1 MTLTWREKGGSSKDF
16 WLYEQFSWGS
26 FEWGGGLSLGTSRG
40 NPWKLPSCWFQP
52 IWNIWVK
59 LNHFPKHRGENQTK
73 NWNHH
78 PSTTIHLHCLI
89 PSSLGNFM
97 IQRCDPSVH
106 QFSSRELRTNFEEL
120 SYITWMIYNRR
131 KKDARRCL
139 VWLGKMCFWF
149 GPRRSTTCRVQ
160 NFAAD
165 MSEMGICWT
174 RWNDEEKIRVENV
187 YLWKGNLLKV
197 WWLNS
202 LIQNSP
208 RLEVSFSQ
216 KFSTWLDFYDREQDV
231 PKECTKL
238 GKNNVI
244 LGRLDICRSTEQ
256 PFLGKSIT
264 TDVTIHFISIRK
276 KKEHALWHT

>member
-73 NWNHH
+73 NWHHH

-131 KKDARRCL
+131 KKRRQAM
-139 VWLGKMCFWF
+139 LGLTW
-149 GPRRSTTCRVQ
+149 
-160 NFAAD
+160 
-165 MSEMGICWT
+165 
-174 RWNDEEKIRVENV
+174 ENV
-187 YLWKGNLLKV
+187 FLIRPPAEHDLSRSELRSWYVWNGNLLNTMKR
-197 WWLNS
+197 WRKNPSWKCIS
-202 LIQNSP
+202 LKRQ
-208 RLEVSFSQ
+208 SF
-216 KFSTWLDFYDREQDV
+216 KGLMT
-231 PKECTKL
+231 
-238 GKNNVI
+238 
-244 LGRLDICRSTEQ
+244 
-256 PFLGKSIT
+256 
-264 TDVTIHFISIRK
+264 
-276 KKEHALWHT
+276 